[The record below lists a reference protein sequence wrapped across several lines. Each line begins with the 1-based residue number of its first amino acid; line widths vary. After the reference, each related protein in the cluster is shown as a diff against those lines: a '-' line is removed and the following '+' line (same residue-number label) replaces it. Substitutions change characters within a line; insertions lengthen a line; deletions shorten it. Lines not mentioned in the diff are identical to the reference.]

1 MTHKVE
7 NRHQLCTAPMMDWSD
22 RHCRFLFRLFAPR
35 ATLYT
40 EMVTTGAIIFGDQKR
55 HLDFSSEEHPI
66 ALQLGGSAPKEL
78 QRCTALASDWGYDEI
93 NLNCGCPSDRVQKG
107 NFGAS
112 LMLEPKLV
120 AQCVESMQ
128 ETTDVPI
135 TVKHRLGIDNHE
147 SYDFVSNFVGT
158 IRDSGCRTFI
168 VHARIAILKGLSPKK
183 KSRSTTTKL

>member
-1 MTHKVE
+1 
-7 NRHQLCTAPMMDWSD
+7 
-22 RHCRFLFRLFAPR
+22 
-35 ATLYT
+35 
-40 EMVTTGAIIFGDQKR
+40 MVTTGALIFGDQKR

-135 TVKHRLGIDNHE
+135 TVKHRLGLDNHE
-147 SYDFVSNFVGT
+147 SYDFVSNFVGNNS
-158 IRDSGCRTFI
+158 RFRLQDLYRSCEDCYFKRTY
-168 VHARIAILKGLSPKK
+168 LQKK
-183 KSRSTTTKL
+183 IEKYHH